1 METSHVS
8 LLPIAM
14 FCVTRCFSHFRIMKQ
29 LIASLAIT
37 WTALS
42 LSAKAEALRIMPV
55 GDSITE
61 GGSTFFHYRLPLL
74 LKLRAAGVSFVYAGS
89 RQSASQ
95 QGPLAHEGYGGKNS
109 RFLVETVPSNFAKHP
124 ADVVLLHACHNHFAE
139 QKPIPGIIED
149 HVALI
154 AEFRKINP
162 KVMVFVA
169 KPITSA
175 KLPKYSYLPE
185 VGEQLAAMAKRLH
198 TAQQPVIIV
207 DQAKGFDPR
216 KDTIADQVHP
226 NEQGAE
232 KMAQCWFEALKPW
245 VALTQKTR

>member
-1 METSHVS
+1 MKHFIVS
-8 LLPIAM
+8 L
-14 FCVTRCFSHFRIMKQ
+14 
-29 LIASLAIT
+29 SLA
-37 WTALS
+37 WSALS

-61 GGSTFFHYRLPLL
+61 GGSTFSHYRLPLL
-74 LKLRAAGVSFVYAGS
+74 FKLRAAGASFVYVGS
-89 RQSASQ
+89 RQSASPH
-95 QGPLAHEGYGGKNS
+95 GPIAHEGYGGKNS
-109 RFLVETVPSNFAKHP
+109 RFLVETVPANFEKHP
-124 ADVVLLHACHNHFAE
+124 ADIVLLHACHNHFADK
-139 QKPIPGIIED
+139 KPIPGIVAD
-149 HVALI
+149 HEALI
-154 AEFRKINP
+154 AAFRKINP

-185 VGEQLAAMAKRLH
+185 LGEQLAAMARRLH

-207 DQAKGFDPR
+207 DQATGFDPQ

-232 KMAQCWFEALKPW
+232 KMAQRWFDALKP
-245 VALTQKTR
+245 VVMP